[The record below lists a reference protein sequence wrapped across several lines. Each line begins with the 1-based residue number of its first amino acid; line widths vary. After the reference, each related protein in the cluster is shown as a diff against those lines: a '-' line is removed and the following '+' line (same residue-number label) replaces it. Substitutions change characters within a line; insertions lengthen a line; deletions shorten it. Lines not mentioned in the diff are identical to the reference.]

1 MRLADPLGRVY
12 AEAMFSLAVDRGLV
26 DGIAQELDD
35 FLRVSRENPGIE
47 DFLTTPVVESSAKV
61 AALRKALEGRASDVL
76 ADFLCL
82 LVEKHRFAAFP
93 RIVEAYR
100 GLADERAG
108 RVRASVRTATALSP
122 AMRDEIVAVLSS
134 ALKAEVQLDADVDP
148 ALLGGAVVTVD
159 DRTYDGSLRS
169 RLRRFRKQLTRSE
182 RP

>member
-1 MRLADPLGRVY
+1 MTLADPLGRVY

-26 DGIAQELDD
+26 DETAQELED
-35 FLRVSRENPGIE
+35 FLRLSWENPGIE

-61 AALRKALEGRASDVL
+61 AALRTALEGRTSVVL

-82 LVEKHRFAAFP
+82 VVEKHRFAAFP

-100 GLADERAG
+100 DLADARAG
-108 RVRASVRTATALSP
+108 RVRASVRTPTALSP
-122 AMRDEIVAVLSS
+122 ALKDEIAAVLSG
-134 ALKAEVQLDADVDP
+134 ALKASVQLEAEVDP
-148 ALLGGAVVTVD
+148 ALLGGVVVTVD

-169 RLRRFRKQLTRSE
+169 RLRRFRKQLIRSE